1 MTEVAEVDV
10 EAESGRAALGR
21 ALKFLRE
28 KAGLSL
34 GQLAVKTRYDKS
46 YLYRLET
53 GKRLSKLAVME
64 DLDRFYETGG
74 LLVEL
79 WKVARREVFKN
90 KYKEAARLELS
101 ARIMHLFTLGIPGLL
116 QTEDVARALLS
127 GDQETESEAES
138 VEEQVIARLDRQ
150 QLLYRNPAPTVRI
163 IIDEYGLRR
172 QVGSAK
178 VWEAQ
183 LEHLIA
189 IAQLPMVTLQ
199 VLPLS
204 AGAHHLMDGSLTLMW
219 QEDGSAVAYMEG
231 NQCSELL
238 EDPTD
243 VTLARLSYDRGR
255 DLALPPPDSI
265 AFIRGV
271 LKEFR
276 GS

>member
-1 MTEVAEVDV
+1 MTEVAEAEL

-34 GQLAVKTRYDKS
+34 GQLAEKTRYDES

-64 DLDRFYETGG
+64 DLDRFYKTGG

-79 WKVARREVFKN
+79 WKVARREVFKD

-116 QTEDVARALLS
+116 QTEEVARALLS

-138 VEEQVIARLDRQ
+138 VEEQVIARLGRQ

-172 QVGSAK
+172 QVGSAE

-183 LEHLIA
+183 LQHLIE
-189 IAQLPMVTLQ
+189 IAELPMVTLQ

-231 NQCSELL
+231 SQCSELL
-238 EDPTD
+238 EDPEE
-243 VTLARLSYDRGR
+243 VTRARLSYDRAR
-255 DLALPPPDSI
+255 DRSLPPPDSI

-276 GS
+276 GP